1 MNDVQ
6 ADKSDYLGTKL
17 ARVLGGEAA
26 ALNTL
31 LAKLRPYL
39 HCLVREQ
46 FASAERYQ
54 DHGSGLGQET
64 SVRFYIDLGISQ
76 SGVGPF
82 RVHGRHA
89 TVFHRRLILR
99 DMRVTTKLHQRFL
112 GSLTE
117 ILKFYALRDR
127 GDL

>member
-6 ADKSDYLGTKL
+6 ADNPDHLGTKL

-46 FASAERYQ
+46 LASAERYQ
-54 DHGSGLGQET
+54 DHGSDLGQER
-64 SVRFYIDLGISQ
+64 SVRFYIDLGLSQ
-76 SGVGPF
+76 GSVGSVPRPRSKCTSF
-82 RVHGRHA
+82 PHKAHTSRHA
-89 TVFHRRLILR
+89 CYHEVAPKI
-99 DMRVTTKLHQRFL
+99 
-112 GSLTE
+112 S
-117 ILKFYALRDR
+117 
-127 GDL
+127 